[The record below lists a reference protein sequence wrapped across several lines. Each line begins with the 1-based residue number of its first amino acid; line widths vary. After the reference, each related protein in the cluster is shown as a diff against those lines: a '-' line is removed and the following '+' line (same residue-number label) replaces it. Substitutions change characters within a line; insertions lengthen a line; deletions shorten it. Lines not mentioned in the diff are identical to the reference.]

1 MYMRRNRKG
10 KASVLAAFKHIML
23 EKRLQSISQHADICR
38 SGTFQCLKNAWEDMG
53 TNFPALHNRFDLG
66 CERCDL
72 SRAKT
77 IILSNDLAKT
87 IGRVIGG
94 LCIAST
100 RFRIENVGGHRFIVE
115 IMPDC
120 QCLKFR
126 EQRWANVIRRQSVS
140 KVQCEQGGSL
150 LSELNCHAL
159 PRRGFS
165 AAA

>member
-1 MYMRRNRKG
+1 M
-10 KASVLAAFKHIML
+10 AAFKHIML

-126 EQRWANVIRRQSVS
+126 GQRWANVIRRQSVS

-150 LSELNCHAL
+150 LSELNCHTL

>member
-1 MYMRRNRKG
+1 MYQDSSHQRKKIYMRRNRKENFRFG
-10 KASVLAAFKHIML
+10 IQTHHAFIGSVDF
-23 EKRLQSISQHADICR
+23 HAVVEM
-38 SGTFQCLKNAWEDMG
+38 TFQCLKNAWEDMG

-66 CERCDL
+66 CERCNL

-87 IGRVIGG
+87 IGRIIGG

-126 EQRWANVIRRQSVS
+126 GQRWANV
-140 KVQCEQGGSL
+140 G
-150 LSELNCHAL
+150 
-159 PRRGFS
+159 
-165 AAA
+165 

>member
-10 KASVLAAFKHIML
+10 RASVLAAFKHIML
-23 EKRLQSISQHADICR
+23 EKPLQSISQHAAICR
-38 SGTFQCLKNAWEDMG
+38 SGTFQCQKNAWEDMG
-53 TNFPALHNRFDLG
+53 TTFPALHNRFDLG

-126 EQRWANVIRRQSVS
+126 GQRWANVIRRQSVS
-140 KVQCEQGGSL
+140 KVQCEQGGFCL
-150 LSELNCHAL
+150 AN
-159 PRRGFS
+159 
-165 AAA
+165 